1 MINNYERDQEQDDIE
16 WVSGSSTTRM
26 RWTNNSF
33 NDNSTA
39 YVLPLRQIHYN
50 SAMSHCTHSTRQG
63 DMALLVHAPKR
74 EISICLN
81 NMRNEISISMKEIE
95 SFRLGRDFSIVL
107 KLKFNFVRT
116 YYFHSK
122 GFPYRDNPTRT
133 DKDPTNGRLNTLRC
147 FNLKPETHIRTAEIT
162 RLDELFKNLLFSQ
175 TSSLNQ
181 TGIINTATTPSKK
194 YNSNTFSIAPL
205 KPNFPPQRYYDS
217 VYQND
222 EIKTKEMYITCIIPT
237 QKRAVVYSTDGILSH
252 FKFHVRQRFGWKW
265 ERMWY
270 KSNMGGWYK
279 LEEESD
285 WKNLKRQARDK
296 GLPRIEIYFR

>member
-1 MINNYERDQEQDDIE
+1 MINNYENDQEQDDIE
-16 WVSGSSTTRM
+16 WVSGSSMTRM

-33 NDNSTA
+33 DDVSTA
-39 YVLPLRQIHYN
+39 YVIPLRQIHYN
-50 SAMSHCTHSTRQG
+50 SAMSHCTHSTRRG

-95 SFRLGRDFSIVL
+95 SFRLGRDFSIVI

-122 GFPYRDNPTRT
+122 GFPYRDKPTRT
-133 DKDPTNGRLNTLRC
+133 NKDPTNGRLNTLRC
-147 FNLKPETHIRTAEIT
+147 FNLKPETHIGTAEIT
-162 RLDELFKNLLFSQ
+162 RLDELFKNLLFPQMSQ
-175 TSSLNQ
+175 LNQ
-181 TGIINTATTPSKK
+181 
-194 YNSNTFSIAPL
+194 
-205 KPNFPPQRYYDS
+205 NFPPQKYYNS

-222 EIKTKEMYITCIIPT
+222 GIKMKEMYITCIIPT
-237 QKRAVVYSTDGILSH
+237 QKRAVVYSSDGILSH

-270 KSNMGGWYK
+270 KSDMGGWYK

-285 WKNLKRQARDK
+285 WKNLKRQAQDK
-296 GLPRIEIYFR
+296 GLPRTEIYFR